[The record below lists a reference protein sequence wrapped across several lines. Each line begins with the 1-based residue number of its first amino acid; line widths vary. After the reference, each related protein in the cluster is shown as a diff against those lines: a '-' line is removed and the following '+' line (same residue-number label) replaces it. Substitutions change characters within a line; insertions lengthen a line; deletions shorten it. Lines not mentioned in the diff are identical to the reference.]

1 MHQVRVLEVE
11 SGMPKPLFDNQGRL
25 NKRFV
30 WYVVSRLRVLV
41 GKALA
46 PRLNLDALFCSFV
59 SSFSNASNYRMDER
73 ECGPDTFDSYMGL
86 YIEMYLLTFD
96 GVFFFLWTI
105 IIELLIMA
113 ASMGHRGGHHWEE
126 EHACGLPQMVWIGT
140 AFDSPLAFAVRP
152 EYNVLSRAWI
162 EGMRIFPVPLVKRPR
177 QRSSLLTSVSLPH
190 AYLVWE
196 S

>member
-1 MHQVRVLEVE
+1 MHQVRVLGVKSEL
-11 SGMPKPLFDNQGRL
+11 PKPLFANRGRL
-25 NKRFV
+25 NKRWV
-30 WYVVSRLRVLV
+30 
-41 GKALA
+41 
-46 PRLNLDALFCSFV
+46 C
-59 SSFSNASNYRMDER
+59 SFSNGSNYRMDER
-73 ECGPDTFDSYMGL
+73 ECSPDTFDSYMGL

-162 EGMRIFPVPLVKRPR
+162 EGTRIPPVPLVKYSAGASYVHQNPA
-177 QRSSLLTSVSLPH
+177 TSETAPI
-190 AYLVWE
+190 A
-196 S
+196 